1 MIYMNYNQFLSK
13 KHFDDP
19 PTGMDVVPELSPLL
33 FDFQRAIVGWALRRG
48 RAAVFADC
56 GLGKTAMQLEWCRH
70 VPGRKLIVAPLA
82 VSGQTELEGAKFGVP
97 VKYMREDDGKS
108 EIVITNYEMLEHF
121 NPERFDGVA
130 LDESSILKSY
140 TGKIRT
146 FIIENWGRVKFRTAW
161 TATPA
166 PNDYMELGN
175 HSEFLGV
182 MTRSEML
189 SMFFVHDGGETQQW
203 RLKGHAEDEF
213 WRWMCS
219 WAVMIRKPS
228 DLGFDDGNFILP
240 ACHIRDVVVRD
251 ESWSEEMLFPMQ
263 AATLNERL
271 DARRRTVAARVEECA
286 KRANQSNQP
295 RLIWCN
301 LNSESEA
308 IARSVNDAVEVKGS
322 DDFETKEDRLIGF
335 SQGRYRVL
343 VTKPSIAG
351 FGMNWQHCAEMD
363 FVGLSDSYEQFYQAL
378 RRCWRFGQ
386 KREVTANII
395 TADTEGA
402 VTANIRRKERESLA
416 MAANMVKH
424 MKDIS
429 SNEIR
434 GTHRIRTEYKPKKQI
449 QLPSFIT
456 A

>member
-1 MIYMNYNQFLSK
+1 MNYKDFLAR
-13 KHFDDP
+13 KHFDDT
-19 PTGMDVVPELSPLL
+19 PTGLSVIPELSTQL
-33 FDFQRAIVGWALRRG
+33 FDFQRAIVTWALRRG
-48 RAAVFADC
+48 RAAIFADC
-56 GLGKTAMQLEWCRH
+56 GMGKTPMQLEIAKH
-70 VPGRKLIVAPLA
+70 MPGRVLIVAPLA
-82 VSGQTELEGAKFGVP
+82 VSGQTVLEGAKFGVP
-97 VKYMREDDGKS
+97 IKYLRHDEKVTR
-108 EIVITNYEMLEHF
+108 IVITNYEMLENF
-121 NPERFDGVA
+121 NPDDFECVI

-140 TGKIRT
+140 TGKFRT
-146 FIIENWGRVKFRTAW
+146 FLIEQWGKVKFRYAL

-182 MTRSEML
+182 MSRTEML

-228 DLGFDDGNFILP
+228 DLGFDDGKFILP
-240 ACHIRDVVVRD
+240 PCHLNDIIVAD
-251 ESWSEEMLFPMQ
+251 ETWSDDMLFPMQ
-263 AATLNERL
+263 ASTLPERL
-271 DARRRTVAARVEECA
+271 QARRRTVAARVERCA
-286 KRANQSNQP
+286 ELANASSQP

-308 IARSVNDAVEVKGS
+308 ITKAIPDAVEVKGS

-335 SQGRYRVL
+335 SLGKYRVL

-351 FGMNWQHCAEMD
+351 FGMNWQHCNEMD

-386 KREVTANII
+386 TREVFANII

-429 SNEIR
+429 SSEIR
-434 GTHRIRTEYKPKKQI
+434 GTRRVSKSYLPKNNIK
-449 QLPSFIT
+449 LPNFLN

>member
-1 MIYMNYNQFLSK
+1 MNDYKSFLAK

-19 PTGMDVVPELSPLL
+19 PTGLVEIPQLNPQL
-33 FDFQRAIVGWALRRG
+33 FDFQKSIVSWALRRG
-48 RAAVFADC
+48 RAAIFADC
-56 GLGKTAMQLEWCRH
+56 GLGKTPMQLEWAKH
-70 VPGRKLIVAPLA
+70 IPGRVLIAAPLA
-82 VSGQTELEGAKFGVP
+82 VSGQTELEGKKFGVQ
-97 VKYMREDDGKS
+97 VKYLRHDDKAHR
-108 EIVITNYEMLEHF
+108 IVITNYEMLENF
-121 NPERFDGVA
+121 NPDDFDGIV

-146 FIIENWGRVKFRTAW
+146 YIIEQWGRVKFRLAA

-228 DLGFDDGNFILP
+228 DIGFDDGKFQLP
-240 ACHIRDVVVRD
+240 KCHINDVIVRD
-251 ESWSEEMLFPMQ
+251 ESWEEEMLFPMQ
-263 AATLNERL
+263 ASTLSERL
-271 DARRRTVAARVEECA
+271 DARRRTVAARVSECA
-286 KRANQSNQP
+286 RLANKSNQP

-301 LNSESEA
+301 LNTESEA
-308 IARSVNDAVEVKGS
+308 ITKAVKDAVEVKGS
-322 DDFETKEDRLIGF
+322 DSFETKEERLIGF
-335 SQGRYRVL
+335 SQGKYRVL

-386 KREVTANII
+386 TREVVANII

-402 VTANIRRKERESLA
+402 VTANIRRKERESMA

-429 SNEIR
+429 AVEIR
-434 GTHRIRTEYKPKKQI
+434 GAHKIQTHYKPKHEIK
-449 QLPSFIT
+449 LPSFL
-456 A
+456 

>member
-1 MIYMNYNQFLSK
+1 MDYKQFLNRKRFS
-13 KHFDDP
+13 DP
-19 PTGMDVVPELSPLL
+19 PSGLTVVPELSPML
-33 FDFQRAIVGWALRRG
+33 FDFQRAIVSWALRRG
-48 RAAVFADC
+48 RAAIFADC
-56 GLGKTAMQLEWCRH
+56 GLGKTPMQLEWAKH
-70 VPGRKLIVAPLA
+70 VPGRVLIVAPLA

-97 VKYMREDDGKS
+97 VKYLREDDGRTR
-108 EIVITNYEMLEHF
+108 IVITNYEMLEHF
-121 NPERFDGVA
+121 SPESFMGVV

-146 FIIENWGRVKFRTAW
+146 FIIEQWGRVPYRLAA

-182 MTRSEML
+182 MTRTEML

-228 DLGFDDGNFILP
+228 DLGFEDGKFTLP
-240 ACHIRDVVVRD
+240 KCHIKDVIVRD
-251 ESWSEEMLFPMQ
+251 ESWGEEMLFPMP
-263 AATLNERL
+263 ASTLNERL
-271 DARRRTVAARVEECA
+271 DARRRTVQSRVAECA
-286 KRANQSNQP
+286 RLANRSNMP

-308 IARSVNDAVEVKGS
+308 ITRAVKDAVEVKGS
-322 DDFETKEDRLIGF
+322 DDFETKEERLLGF
-335 SQGRYRVL
+335 SSGKYRVL

-351 FGMNWQHCAEMD
+351 FGMNWQHCADMD

-386 KREVTANII
+386 TREVTANII

-402 VTANIRRKERESLA
+402 VTANIRRKERESMA

-424 MKDIS
+424 MGHIS
-429 SNEIR
+429 SDEVR
-434 GTHRIRTEYKPKKQI
+434 GAHRVETIYNATEQI
-449 QLPSFIT
+449 KLPSFIK